1 MNVLEETRN
10 SVVREEARGSVVR
23 TVALLAAAV
32 LLVGLLFQGWLVRKI
47 VKGIRS
53 MVLYMKEAEEGRLCA
68 TREDFDVR
76 SRDEVGDMADAL
88 ASMTSKLCTIITEL
102 REDALVSAQRAQS
115 LAALSEESLASMEEV
130 GGQVDRVTALSEHS
144 AAALQ
149 ETGAGVHEVAES
161 ASSAARASEE
171 GAEAAA
177 ATRETSEK
185 AVKEVEHSIRLIRDG
200 GQKVQETAR
209 EMQEVAKAVDSISG
223 FVATITSIADQT
235 NLLALNAAIEAAR
248 AGEHGRGFAVV
259 ADEVRKLAEQ
269 SGHAAQEVQKLISAL
284 ENGAERSLSVTGEA
298 KSIME
303 NTVKSAEGALQELN
317 RAMAQIAKSTD
328 AMQGIAAVAQ
338 EQAASAEEMTAG
350 VEQVSRSTGEVMEA
364 IRQIKTA
371 SGETVDAS
379 RNLAVEA
386 QALAENAEK
395 IDRLLSGFVVS
406 KEAGLLPA
414 K

>member
-1 MNVLEETRN
+1 V
-10 SVVREEARGSVVR
+10 
-23 TVALLAAAV
+23 
-32 LLVGLLFQGWLVRKI
+32 
-47 VKGIRS
+47 
-53 MVLYMKEAEEGRLCA
+53 
-68 TREDFDVR
+68 
-76 SRDEVGDMADAL
+76 
-88 ASMTSKLCTIITEL
+88 
-102 REDALVSAQRAQS
+102 
-115 LAALSEESLASMEEV
+115 AALSEESLASMEEV
-130 GGQVDRVTALSEHS
+130 GVDVDKVTALSEHS

-200 GQKVQETAR
+200 GRKVQETAK

-269 SGHAAQEVQKLISAL
+269 SGHAALEVQKLIAAL
-284 ENGAERSLSVTGEA
+284 EKGAEKSLSVTGEA
-298 KSIME
+298 STIME
-303 NTVKSAEGALQELN
+303 NTVKSAEGALEELN

-328 AMQGIAAVAQ
+328 AMQGIAAVAE

-350 VEQVSRSTGEVMEA
+350 VEQVSRSTSEVMEA
-364 IRQIKTA
+364 IRHIKNA

-379 RNLAVEA
+379 RNLALEA
-386 QALAENAEK
+386 QALAENSEK

-406 KEAGLLPA
+406 KEAGLLPR